1 MKSNEFLEEVLR
13 SDICPDNF
21 EKIYSEFRKYQQM
34 AIDTLN
40 EFHRVC
46 EKNKI
51 TYQLAYG
58 SLLGAIRDGGQI
70 PWDYDV
76 DVIVPYEEKDQLI
89 DALKKDLSQK
99 YYFYCP
105 EVNPKCRH
113 FFIRVTPKGYR
124 SELLHVD
131 VFYVVGTPEDLI
143 ERNRYINQIEEI
155 SRIRFGKY
163 VNIIDES
170 KGDVKQALKLTIK
183 KIMALLKMAKA
194 DIAQCERL
202 VTPYPAKDAIVGCL
216 LHSEANENCFFSKN
230 IWDSHL
236 IALDTG
242 IFRISDNA
250 DAMLRRFYKDY
261 WNISALESR
270 IKEMMKHYYY
280 LEHYGKIKTN
290 E

>member
-1 MKSNEFLEEVLR
+1 MKSKEFLEEVLH

-21 EKIYSEFRKYQQM
+21 EKIYSEFQKYQQM

-105 EVNPKCRH
+105 EVNPRCRH

-131 VFYVVGTPEDLI
+131 VFYVVGMPESPT
-143 ERNRYINQIEEI
+143 ERLNYINKI
-155 SRIRFGKY
+155 SELCKIRFSKYVRIREESRNHIKY
-163 VNIIDES
+163 AIKLFNRKLRVLS
-170 KGDVKQALKLTIK
+170 KYKTKELTECYKLCSQYD
-183 KIMALLKMAKA
+183 AKSA
-194 DIAQCERL
+194 
-202 VTPYPAKDAIVGCL
+202 TVGCL
-216 LHSEANENCFFSKN
+216 LHAEAKTYSFFYKE
-230 IWDSHL
+230 IWDSNL
-236 IALDTG
+236 INIDTG
-242 IFRISDNA
+242 SFRVPKTYDT
-250 DAMLRRFYKDY
+250 LLKYYYKDY
-261 WNISALESR
+261 MKVPALKSR
-270 IKEMMKHYYY
+270 IEEVLVHYKELTKF
-280 LEHYGKIKTN
+280 GKQKN
-290 E
+290 NK